1 MTELMAGKRLPLDEG
16 GTASNFGLRRH
27 REGGTKT
34 EATHLIMQVPRV
46 VACTYGEAKAVLPT
60 FEAQR
65 VRTYISTI
73 KR

>member
-1 MTELMAGKRLPLDEG
+1 MAGKRLPLDEG
-16 GTASNFGLRRH
+16 GTASDFGLRH

-46 VACTYGEAKAVLPT
+46 VACTYREAATVLPT

-65 VRTYISTI
+65 VRMYQPSSGE
-73 KR
+73 